1 MCNLFISQINKQQ
14 NVIVQQK
21 HAITTNKQN
30 LTSFW
35 QKWKSKIFSQEQR
48 RRHQEKERKK
58 KRKKAVKNTSKRN
71 IVKKV
76 VVKKNKVIKKH
87 E

>member
-58 KRKKAVKNTSKRN
+58 RKKAVKNTSKRN